1 MAITSANQLELLQ
14 TAEAVAREKM
24 IDPGLVIEAMEESL
38 ARAAKSR
45 YGAEMDIR
53 VSIDRKTGRAT
64 FTRVRTVVE
73 DELLENYQ
81 AEFTVEQAKQY
92 MESPEVGQQYIEE
105 VPPVEMGR
113 IAAQSAKQV
122 ILQKV
127 REAERDRQYEEFK
140 DRAGTIIN
148 GLVKRE
154 EYGNVIVDIGRG
166 EAVLRRNEKIG
177 RESYRPNDRIRVYIK
192 EVRRE
197 QRGPQIFLSR
207 TAPEFMAELFKMEV
221 PEIYDGIIEIKAVAR
236 DPGSRAKIAVISYD
250 GSIDPVGACVG
261 MRGSR
266 VQAVVNELQGEKIDI
281 IPWNEDQP
289 TFLVN
294 ALQPAEVTKVVLDEE
309 AGKIVVVVPDEQLSL
324 AIGRRGQNV
333 RLASQLT
340 SLDIDIMTEEEESK
354 RRQAEFEVRTKLFI
368 DSLDLDEFFAQLL
381 VSEGFTSLEEVA
393 YVELDELL
401 VIDGVDE
408 ATASELQARAR
419 DVIEAE
425 NTRAMARARELG
437 VEDSLVNFEGLT
449 PQMIEA
455 LADDGVKTLE
465 DFATCADWE
474 LAGGWTTVDGERVK
488 DDGVLEKFDVD
499 LAEAQNMVMT
509 ARIMLGWVDPEE
521 LLDEESE
528 DLTRRCGTGE
538 LNEPQRRIYFRKS
551 DRAQML
557 GQSGFWSK
565 SGFNSLCDQS

>member
-24 IDPGLVIEAMEESL
+24 IDPGLVVEAMEESL

-53 VSIDRKTGRAT
+53 VSIDRKTGKAT

-73 DELLENYQ
+73 DDLLENYQ

-92 MESPEVGQQYIEE
+92 METPEVGATFVEE

-127 REAERDRQYEEFK
+127 REAERDRQYEDFK

-148 GLVKRE
+148 GAVKRE
-154 EYGNVIVDIGRG
+154 EFGNVIVDVGG
-166 EAVLRRNEKIG
+166 AEAVLRRNDKIG
-177 RESYRPNDRIRVYIK
+177 RESYRSGDRVRAFIK

-197 QRGPQIFLSR
+197 PRGHQIFLSR

-221 PEIYDGIIEIKAVAR
+221 PEIYDGIIDIKAVAR
-236 DPGSRAKIAVISYD
+236 DPGSRAKIAVISHD

-294 ALQPAEVTKVVLDEE
+294 ALQPAEVSKVVLDEE
-309 AGKIVVVVPDEQLSL
+309 AGKIEVVVPDEQLSL

-340 SLDIDIMTEEEESK
+340 ALDIDIMTESDESE
-354 RRQAEFEVRTKLFI
+354 RRQKEFEVRTKLFMET
-368 DSLDLDEFFAQLL
+368 LDLDEFFAQLL
-381 VSEGFTSLEEVA
+381 VSEGFTNLEEVA
-393 YVELDELL
+393 YVEIDELL

-408 ATASELQARAR
+408 GTAGELQARAR
-419 DVIEAE
+419 DFIDAK
-425 NTRAMARARELG
+425 NKAALDAARELG
-437 VEDSLVNFEGLT
+437 MQDSLVAFEGLT

-455 LADDGVKTLE
+455 LAKDGVLNLE

-474 LAGGWTTVDGERVK
+474 LAGGWTTDGGERVK
-488 DDGVLEKFDVD
+488 DDGVLEPFGVT
-499 LAEAQNMVMT
+499 LEEAQDMVMT
-509 ARIMLGWVDPEE
+509 ARIVLGWVDPAELEAEAAENEE
-521 LLDEESE
+521 NASEEAE
-528 DLTRRCGTGE
+528 
-538 LNEPQRRIYFRKS
+538 
-551 DRAQML
+551 A
-557 GQSGFWSK
+557 
-565 SGFNSLCDQS
+565 

>member
-24 IDPGLVIEAMEESL
+24 IDPGLVVEAMEESL

-73 DELLENYQ
+73 EEELENYQ

-92 MESPEVGQQYIEE
+92 MENPEVGQEFIEE

-154 EYGNVIVDIGRG
+154 EYGNVIVDVGAG
-166 EAVLRRNEKIG
+166 EAILRRNEKIG

-192 EVRRE
+192 DVRRE

-294 ALQPAEVTKVVLDEE
+294 ALQPAEVSKVVLDEE
-309 AGKIVVVVPDEQLSL
+309 AGKIEVVVPEEQLSL

-340 SLDIDIMTEEEESK
+340 NLDIDIMTEEQESA
-354 RRQAEFEVRTKLFI
+354 RRQAEFELRTKLFM
-368 DSLDLDEFFAQLL
+368 DTLDLDEFFAQLL
-381 VSEGFTSLEEVA
+381 VSEGFTNLEEVA
-393 YVELDELL
+393 YVEVDELL

-408 ATASELQARAR
+408 DTANELQARAR
-419 DVIEAE
+419 DVIEAK
-425 NTRAMARARELG
+425 NKAALDAARALG
-437 VEDSLVNFEGLT
+437 VEDSLIEFEGLT

-455 LADDGVKTLE
+455 LANDDVKTLE

-488 DDGVLEKFDVD
+488 DDGVLEPFDVS
-499 LAEAQNMVMT
+499 LEEAQQLIMT
-509 ARIMLGWVDPEE
+509 ARVLLGWVDPAELEAQAEAEE
-521 LLDEESE
+521 GEEAE
-528 DLTRRCGTGE
+528 E
-538 LNEPQRRIYFRKS
+538 
-551 DRAQML
+551 
-557 GQSGFWSK
+557 GQEAEA
-565 SGFNSLCDQS
+565 

>member
-24 IDPGLVIEAMEESL
+24 IDPGLVVEAMEESL

-53 VSIDRKTGRAT
+53 VSIDRKTGRAS
-64 FTRVRTVVE
+64 FTRVRTVVQD
-73 DELLENYQ
+73 DEVENYQ
-81 AEFTVEQAKQY
+81 AEMTVEQARPY
-92 MESPEVGQQYIEE
+92 LEAPAVGDQYIEE

-122 ILQKV
+122 ILQKI

-148 GLVKRE
+148 GVVKRE
-154 EYGNVIVDIGRG
+154 EYGNVIVDMGRG
-166 EAVLRRNEKIG
+166 EAILRRNDKIG
-177 RESYRPNDRIRVYIK
+177 RESYRPNDRVRCYIK
-192 EVRRE
+192 DVRRE
-197 QRGPQIFLSR
+197 ARGPQIFLSR
-207 TAPEFMAELFKMEV
+207 TDPQFMAELFKMEV

-294 ALQPAEVTKVVLDEE
+294 ALQPAEVSKVVLDEE
-309 AGKIVVVVPDEQLSL
+309 AERIEVVVPEEQLSL

-340 SLDIDIMTEEEESK
+340 GLDIDIMTEADESA
-354 RRQAEFEVRTKLFI
+354 RRQKEFEVRTKLFMEA
-368 DSLDLDEFFAQLL
+368 LDLDEFFAQLL
-381 VSEGFTSLEEVA
+381 VSEGFTNLEEVA
-393 YVELDELL
+393 YVDVGELI

-408 ATASELQARAR
+408 GTAGELQTRAR
-419 DVIEAE
+419 EQLEAQ
-425 NTRAMARARELG
+425 AKKALDHARELG
-437 VEDSLVNFEGLT
+437 VQDSLVEFEGLN

-455 LADDGVKTLE
+455 LAEDDIFTIE

-474 LAGGWTTVDGERVK
+474 LAGGWTTVDGARVK
-488 DDGVLEKFDVD
+488 DDGLLEKFDVS
-499 LAEAQNMVMT
+499 LEEAQTMVMT
-509 ARIMLGWVDPEE
+509 ARVLLGWVDPAE
-521 LLDEESE
+521 LEAGESDEDSAAAKGAAS
-528 DLTRRCGTGE
+528 DVDTVMAA
-538 LNEPQRRIYFRKS
+538 PQE
-551 DRAQML
+551 A
-557 GQSGFWSK
+557 GA
-565 SGFNSLCDQS
+565 

>member
-14 TAEAVAREKM
+14 TAEAGAREKM
-24 IDPGLVIEAMEESL
+24 IDPGLVVEAMEESL

-53 VSIDRKTGRAT
+53 VSIDRKTGRAS
-64 FTRVRTVVE
+64 FTRVRTVVQD
-73 DELLENYQ
+73 DEVENYQ
-81 AEFTVEQAKQY
+81 AEMTVEQARPY
-92 MESPEVGQQYIEE
+92 LEAPAVGDQYIEE

-122 ILQKV
+122 ILQKI

-148 GLVKRE
+148 GVVKRE
-154 EYGNVIVDIGRG
+154 EYGNVIVDMGRG
-166 EAVLRRNEKIG
+166 EAILRRNDKIG
-177 RESYRPNDRIRVYIK
+177 RESYRPNDRVRCYIK
-192 EVRRE
+192 DVRRE
-197 QRGPQIFLSR
+197 ARGPQIFLSR
-207 TAPEFMAELFKMEV
+207 TDPQFMAELFKMEV

-294 ALQPAEVTKVVLDEE
+294 ALQPAEVSKVVLDEE
-309 AGKIVVVVPDEQLSL
+309 AERIEVVVPEEQLSL

-340 SLDIDIMTEEEESK
+340 GLDIDIMTEADESA
-354 RRQAEFEVRTKLFI
+354 RRQKEFEVRTKLFMEA
-368 DSLDLDEFFAQLL
+368 LDLDEFFAQLL
-381 VSEGFTSLEEVA
+381 VSEGFTNLEEVA
-393 YVELDELL
+393 YVDVGELI

-408 ATASELQARAR
+408 GTAGELQTRAR
-419 DVIEAE
+419 EQLEAQ
-425 NTRAMARARELG
+425 AKKALDHARELG
-437 VEDSLVNFEGLT
+437 VQDSLVEFEGLN

-455 LADDGVKTLE
+455 LAEDDIFTIE

-474 LAGGWTTVDGERVK
+474 LAGGWTTVDGARVK
-488 DDGVLEKFDVD
+488 DDGLLEKFDVS
-499 LAEAQNMVMT
+499 LEEAQTMVMT
-509 ARIMLGWVDPEE
+509 ARVLLGWVDPAE
-521 LLDEESE
+521 LD
-528 DLTRRCGTGE
+528 TA
-538 LNEPQRRIYFRKS
+538 KS
-551 DRAQML
+551 DEDSAAAKDAASDVDTNVAAPQEA
-557 GQSGFWSK
+557 GA
-565 SGFNSLCDQS
+565 